1 MLYGDISYLHIYVTS
16 YLHIHVTYHT
26 CTFMWHIPAHSC
38 DYLHIHVTYHTWTIM
53 WHTCTFVLHHTCTFM
68 WHTRTFMW
76 HIIPANSCDV
86 LFVIRYLT
94 NMATIRNFEVISG
107 KIMYLTR
114 IPYYVRDE
122 FVTEQWNYGDS
133 STYLFRLVNVSF
145 VKLTSSSARASC
157 YWLCQNALPLV
168 RKFFTLLSVKFI

>member
-1 MLYGDISYLHIYVTS
+1 MWHIPTHSCDIPYLYIHVTYTCTFMWLPAHSCDISYLNNHVTYLHIRVTS
-16 YLHIHVTYHT
+16 YLHIHVTY
-26 CTFMWHIPAHSC
+26 P
-38 DYLHIHVTYHTWTIM
+38 HIHVTY
-53 WHTCTFVLHHTCTFM
+53 
-68 WHTRTFMW
+68 HTRTFMW